1 MLDARAIPPC
11 GETERERERERERR
25 EGGGGE
31 SERESE
37 PGRSPY
43 RMFQNVAPATSV
55 APRGFVPFFRLEMPF
70 RALLGEKNE
79 IVEAT
84 IENSIENTEMERA
97 SK

>member
-1 MLDARAIPPC
+1 
-11 GETERERERERERR
+11 
-25 EGGGGE
+25 
-31 SERESE
+31 
-37 PGRSPY
+37 
-43 RMFQNVAPATSV
+43 MFQNVAPATSV